1 MENASN
7 PLFDRAIELQMEIDD
22 AVKSLAS
29 IKDPQ
34 EQVALES
41 TIRLLM
47 EERERMFA
55 IIGELSILTFMGTRR

>member
-22 AVKSLAS
+22 AVKRLSS
-29 IKDPQ
+29 ITDPS
-34 EQVALES
+34 EQVAFES

-47 EERERMFA
+47 EERHRMFS
-55 IIGELSILTFMGTRR
+55 IIGELSILTVMGTKR

>member
-47 EERERMFA
+47 EERERMFT

>member
-55 IIGELSILTFMGTRR
+55 IVGELSILTFMGTRR